1 MPGYYLH
8 LAACNSQARNNLSFL
23 RGVEAPDILKKYFKL
38 YGIEGAKEKYD
49 SLKTTDMPEFE
60 VLEKRIQEK
69 ETYGIPD
76 GLHYGLSSK
85 PDVTFFWESLST
97 AEKENP
103 FYKGYLWHLLTD
115 LLMYSKLDIDSKFS
129 AFVEKHKNDKNFE
142 ELSKGEVKALHSD
155 WDKTNAK
162 VRDTYPDVSLPK
174 EVLELGVVKFI
185 EDDNLHYVDWEVLKE
200 NIDFLR
206 GFDPLNENLD
216 SIIAEILKKVDD
228 CNK

>member
-8 LAACNSQARNNLSFL
+8 LAACDSQARNNLSFL

-38 YGIEGAKEKYD
+38 YGIEGAKEKYT
-49 SLKTTDMPEFE
+49 SLKTEDMPEFE
-60 VLEKRIQEK
+60 CLEKRIQEK
-69 ETYGIPD
+69 ETYGKPD

-85 PDVTFFWESLST
+85 PDVLFFWKSLSEE
-97 AEKENP
+97 EKENP

-115 LLMYSKLDIDSKFS
+115 LLMYSELDIDSKFS
-129 AFVEKHKNDKNFE
+129 DLEKKHKNDKNFE
-142 ELSKGEVKALHSD
+142 ELSKSEVKALHSD

-185 EDDNLHYVDWEVLKE
+185 EDDNLHYVDWAVLKE
-200 NIDFLR
+200 TIDFLR
-206 GFDPLNENLD
+206 SFNPLNENLD

-228 CNK
+228 RNK